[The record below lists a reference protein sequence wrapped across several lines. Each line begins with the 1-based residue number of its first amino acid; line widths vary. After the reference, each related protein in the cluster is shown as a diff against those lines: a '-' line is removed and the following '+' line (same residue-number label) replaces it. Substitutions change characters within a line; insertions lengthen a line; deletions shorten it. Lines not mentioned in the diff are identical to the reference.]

1 MWIKMKKKIFIII
14 SVIVLIMV
22 AFLAYIFISDMI
34 QEKKLQ
40 EEFSYID
47 GLMEN
52 EESQTDEI
60 KEALNRNI
68 TKGDYLEV
76 EKSYKQYLKDT
87 FQNMED
93 ITKVLDD
100 ENIANILSKENYQKD
115 GPEFINTK
123 KYIEETRKSLE
134 DGKNKYY
141 ELLTKDGAMNY
152 INNKDI
158 DDYYKDLFKE
168 EIDKY
173 VEKEEFNDKT
183 VDESLSDVIKLL
195 NTAEK
200 IINLLSENKNSW
212 EIEDDSIVFET
223 QKLSDQYEELTS
235 EI

>member
-1 MWIKMKKKIFIII
+1 MKKKIFIII

-76 EKSYKQYLKDT
+76 ETSYKQYLKDT

-100 ENIANILSKENYQKD
+100 ENISNILSTETYQQD

-183 VDESLSDVIKLL
+183 VDESLSDVIKVL

-223 QKLSDQYEELTS
+223 QKLSDKYEEITS

>member
-123 KYIEETRKSLE
+123 KYIEETRKLLE

>member
-223 QKLSDQYEELTS
+223 KKLSDQYEELTS

>member
-1 MWIKMKKKIFIII
+1 MKKKIFIII

-76 EKSYKQYLKDT
+76 ETSYKQYLKDT

-100 ENIANILSKENYQKD
+100 ENIANILSTVNYQKD

-183 VDESLSDVIKLL
+183 VDESLSDVIKVL

>member
-1 MWIKMKKKIFIII
+1 
-14 SVIVLIMV
+14 
-22 AFLAYIFISDMI
+22 
-34 QEKKLQ
+34 
-40 EEFSYID
+40 
-47 GLMEN
+47 
-52 EESQTDEI
+52 
-60 KEALNRNI
+60 
-68 TKGDYLEV
+68 
-76 EKSYKQYLKDT
+76 
-87 FQNMED
+87 
-93 ITKVLDD
+93 
-100 ENIANILSKENYQKD
+100 
-115 GPEFINTK
+115 
-123 KYIEETRKSLE
+123 
-134 DGKNKYY
+134 
-141 ELLTKDGAMNY
+141 MNY

-183 VDESLSDVIKLL
+183 VDESLSDVIKVL

>member
-168 EIDKY
+168 ERGIKDVRCKY
-173 VEKEEFNDKT
+173 VPF
-183 VDESLSDVIKLL
+183 
-195 NTAEK
+195 
-200 IINLLSENKNSW
+200 
-212 EIEDDSIVFET
+212 
-223 QKLSDQYEELTS
+223 
-235 EI
+235 

>member
-123 KYIEETRKSLE
+123 KYIEETKKSLE

>member
-1 MWIKMKKKIFIII
+1 MKKKIFIII

-76 EKSYKQYLKDT
+76 ETSYKQYLKDT

-100 ENIANILSKENYQKD
+100 ENIANILSTENYQKD

-200 IINLLSENKNSW
+200 VIDLLSENKNSW

>member
-52 EESQTDEI
+52 EESQTHEI

>member
-1 MWIKMKKKIFIII
+1 
-14 SVIVLIMV
+14 
-22 AFLAYIFISDMI
+22 
-34 QEKKLQ
+34 
-40 EEFSYID
+40 
-47 GLMEN
+47 
-52 EESQTDEI
+52 
-60 KEALNRNI
+60 
-68 TKGDYLEV
+68 
-76 EKSYKQYLKDT
+76 
-87 FQNMED
+87 MED

>member
-1 MWIKMKKKIFIII
+1 MKKKIIIII
-14 SVIVLIMV
+14 SIIVLIMV
-22 AFLAYIFISDMI
+22 AFFAYIFISDMI

-47 GLMEN
+47 GLMEK
-52 EESQTDEI
+52 EDIKTDEI
-60 KEALNRNI
+60 NEVLNRNI

-100 ENIANILSKENYQKD
+100 ENIVNILSTENYQKD

-123 KYIEETRKSLE
+123 QYIEETRKALE

-152 INNKDI
+152 IKNKDI
-158 DDYYKDLFKE
+158 DDYYKDLFNE
-168 EIDKY
+168 EMDKY

-183 VDESLSDVIKLL
+183 IEESLNDVIKLL
-195 NTAEK
+195 NTTEK
-200 IINLLSENKNSW
+200 VVNFLSENKNSW